1 MEGLQ
6 DPLAQ
11 KVLAGEIKDGE
22 TVKVSVRAGALT
34 INGERIESPATP
46 KPNLRLLN

>member
-1 MEGLQ
+1 MVKFIQSSDVPGL
-6 DPLAQ
+6 
-11 KVLAGEIKDGE
+11 IKDGD

-34 INGERIESPATP
+34 LNGERIEAGAAA